1 MSESGFEQT
10 SDAERQQMPPER
22 ARWPLWP
29 WLVLMG
35 ALAVVLVMRFGRIT
49 PPEEPRGERDPAVGK
64 KLARFRLEPLTG
76 DARPVTES
84 GLEGKVTLVNF
95 WGPWCPACVIE
106 FPHLVE
112 LEEHFR
118 SRAGFQFFSVSTN
131 ADPRDD
137 EGLRES
143 TEQFL
148 KHHQASF
155 PTYHDPQAETLI
167 EFAKSAAIENFGF
180 PATVLLGPGGVIR
193 GLWIGYVPGDEV
205 AVRQAIE
212 KAVAELQKGS

>member
-1 MSESGFEQT
+1 MADSGFEQT

-22 ARWPLWP
+22 GRWPLWP

-35 ALAVVLVMRFGRIT
+35 ALAVVIVMRFGRMI
-49 PPEEPRGERDPAVGK
+49 PAEEPRGEHDPAVGR

-76 DARPVTES
+76 DARPVTEAD
-84 GLEGKVTLVNF
+84 LEGKVTLVNF

-131 ADPRDD
+131 PDPRDE
-137 EGLRES
+137 EGLREG

-148 KHHQASF
+148 KQRQASF
-155 PTYHDPQAETLI
+155 ATYRDPQAGTII
-167 EFAKSAAIENFGF
+167 ELVNSAKIENFGF
-180 PATVLLGPGGVIR
+180 PATVVLGPGGVIR
-193 GLWIGYVPGDEV
+193 GLWIGYVPGDEN
-205 AVRQAIE
+205 AVRHAVD
-212 KAVAELQKGS
+212 KALTELQKRS